1 MPLVRQCRHLAVHLR
16 LYIGIYPSHP
26 PFRFEHSKPLLLKK
40 TMDMYQ
46 RIAFIIVVVSGAAIL
61 AYCAADNI
69 FYVVKRVP
77 FYGPGY
83 L

>member
-1 MPLVRQCRHLAVHLR
+1 
-16 LYIGIYPSHP
+16 
-26 PFRFEHSKPLLLKK
+26 
-40 TMDMYQ
+40 MYQ

-61 AYCAADNI
+61 AYCAADDI

-77 FYGPGY
+77 IYGPGY